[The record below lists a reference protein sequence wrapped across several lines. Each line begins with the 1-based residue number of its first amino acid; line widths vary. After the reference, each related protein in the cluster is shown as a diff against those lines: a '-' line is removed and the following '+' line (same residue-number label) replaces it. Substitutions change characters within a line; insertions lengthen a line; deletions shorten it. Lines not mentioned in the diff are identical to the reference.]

1 LFSSDQSAFFMDS
14 SELTSF
20 VDLLGET
27 DIMPS
32 ELSEVMIEIL
42 CSMKEEIDQIDM
54 MGDPVSYVNAMDV
67 FNVNLA
73 FTQQFVEWKVL
84 RNNGLV

>member
-1 LFSSDQSAFFMDS
+1 MDS

-27 DIMPS
+27 GIMPS

-42 CSMKEEIDQIDM
+42 CSMKKEIDQIDM
-54 MGDPVSYVNAMDV
+54 MGDPVSYVNAMDI

-73 FTQQFVEWKVL
+73 FTQQIVEWKVL
-84 RNNGLV
+84 HKNGLV